1 MQTQRTSYGWLLRID
16 AGEELFET
24 LRAFGVRHGV
34 RAGSI
39 SGIGAVGEAELGCF
53 VRATRSYV
61 RRVFSGEHEVLAL
74 VGNFSELEGEP
85 FPHCHLTLAGADFV
99 AYGGHLFRGVV
110 SVTCEVHVVASPD
123 AIVRVSR
130 PDLGFNPLE
139 PVEPA
144 GG

>member
-1 MQTQRTSYGWLLRID
+1 MQAQRTTYGWLLRID

-34 RAGSI
+34 RAGTI
-39 SGIGAVGEAELGCF
+39 SGIGSVDEAELGF
-53 VRATRSYV
+53 FERATRTYV
-61 RRVFSGEHEVLAL
+61 RRMFSGEHEVLAL

-85 FPHCHLTLAGADFV
+85 FPHCHLTIAGPDFV
-99 AYGGHLFRGVV
+99 AVGGHLFRGVV
-110 SVTCEVHVVASPD
+110 SVTCEVHVVTSPG
-123 AIVRVSR
+123 AIVRRAR

-139 PVEPA
+139 PA